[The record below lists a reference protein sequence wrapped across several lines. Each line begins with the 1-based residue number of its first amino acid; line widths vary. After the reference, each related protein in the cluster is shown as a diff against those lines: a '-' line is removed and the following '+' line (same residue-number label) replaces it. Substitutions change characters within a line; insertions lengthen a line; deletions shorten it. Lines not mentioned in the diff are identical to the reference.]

1 MGALAAVLWRHE
13 EPEPS
18 VVGRMLAASPH
29 RGSAVKVLVHGRA
42 VLGVSNAEHLDD
54 ASLLVDHGLA
64 VAFAGRLDNAEEL
77 ERRFIGAPTG
87 PQAASLAA
95 IVLSA
100 FRSYRTAAPGLMR
113 GVFAA
118 AVTDGQTMWCW
129 RDHYAF
135 GQLFYRQ
142 EGAAFF
148 LGTEP
153 KQVVAGTRISAEPD
167 LEVVERIFYGD
178 VDPDLPS
185 AIKGVAAVRK
195 ARIAETDGTAIR
207 SHVYWDPRSLLETA
221 RLTRDEIGERFDEL
235 MTQAVARTLSGN
247 DVVSL
252 SGGVDS
258 PAVAAYGAPM
268 HLDLSG
274 RPLAALST
282 VYPDYPSVDELRY
295 ITLVS
300 ERFGMPL
307 HAYQSEARTLDDLVE
322 WARLCDGPM
331 PVLPPGPAAEHYG
344 RARALGYS
352 TMLAGDQAELV
363 FDWGPHLTAHLLFER
378 RFAALR
384 RHIAGRRALGAGRAR
399 IARQLLS
406 GFVPHPVAVARARR
420 HTGSLEWL
428 DRTKLVEIE
437 SRFVVTPRKRWAT
450 AQLDFYTG
458 SGIGLEADAICQAV
472 SGMRVRRPWAD
483 VDLYEFF
490 LSLPAEVKFPYSARG
505 GKALVRDLLRGKVPD
520 DILDREDKT
529 YFNDYMMDRID
540 YASFRKYLVNPKY
553 RISGV
558 NYDVLEQ
565 RIERE
570 DFEVGDYKWALDL
583 AKCHA
588 FLSLW

>member
-1 MGALAAVLWRHE
+1 M
-13 EPEPS
+13 
-18 VVGRMLAASPH
+18 
-29 RGSAVKVLVHGRA
+29 HGRA
-42 VLGVSNAEHLDD
+42 VLGISNDERLHD
-54 ASLLVDHGLA
+54 ASLFVDHGFA
-64 VAFAGRLDNAEEL
+64 VAFAGRLDNANEL
-77 ERRFIGAPTG
+77 ERRFLGARTG
-87 PQAASLAA
+87 PEAPSPAA

-100 FRSYRTAAPGLMR
+100 FRSSRTAAPGPMR
-113 GVFAA
+113 GTFAA
-118 AVTDGQTMWCW
+118 AVTDGETMWCW

-153 KQVVAGTRISAEPD
+153 KQVIAGTRISAEPD
-167 LEVVERIFYGD
+167 LEVVERIFYAD
-178 VDPDLPS
+178 IDEDMPS
-185 AIKGVAAVRK
+185 AMKGVAAVRK

-207 SHVYWDPRSLLETA
+207 YHVYWDPRSLLETA

-258 PAVAAYGAPM
+258 PALAAYGAPV

-282 VYPDYPSVDELRY
+282 VYPDYPSVDELKY

-300 ERFGMPL
+300 ERLGMPL
-307 HAYQSEARTLDDLVE
+307 HAYQSQARTLDDLVE

-352 TMLAGDQAELV
+352 TMLTGDQAELV
-363 FDWGPHLTAHLLFER
+363 FEWSQQLASHLLCKR
-378 RFAALR
+378 RFRALR
-384 RHIAGRRALGAGRAR
+384 RHLASRRALGTARAR
-399 IARQLLS
+399 IARQLVGGLL
-406 GFVPHPVAVARARR
+406 PHPVAVARARR

-428 DRTKLVEIE
+428 DHAKLVEIG
-437 SRFVVTPRKRWAT
+437 SRFVVTPRKRWAK
-450 AQLDFYTG
+450 AQLSFYTG

-472 SGMRVRRPWAD
+472 AGIRVRRPWAD
-483 VDLYEFF
+483 IDLYEFF
-490 LSLPAEVKFPYSARG
+490 LSLPAEVKFPYVTRG
-505 GKALVRDLLRGKVPD
+505 GKALVRELLRGRVPD
-520 DILDREDKT
+520 VILDREDKT

-540 YASFRKYLVNPKY
+540 YPSFRKYLVNPKY

-558 NYDVLEQ
+558 NYEVLER